1 MSKDKI
7 HQTARLYALQNAVQ
21 FTGKAHPKAVIGKV
35 IAVCKKEN
43 ISPKEII
50 PVVHKLVKEINSLSL
65 EEQRRLL
72 AKEAPE
78 LLHKEKQE
86 RDFSLP
92 ELEFAEP
99 GKVITR
105 FPPEPNG
112 FLHIGHAKAAFIDY
126 EYAKKYD
133 GTFILRFDDTNP
145 ENAQS
150 MFYDAQKEDLQW
162 LGISWDKEYCTS
174 SNLPTHYKLAEQLI
188 EQGDAYLCRCAAD
201 DIKHGRYH
209 AKACSCRDKSKGSMI
224 DTWHEFINGGEEGGI
239 LRLKGDMQSVNTAM
253 RDPTLF
259 RVIDAE
265 HPLQGTKYRVWPTY
279 DFAGAVED
287 SISGVTHPFRTK
299 EYELRDAVYF
309 HLLSLLK
316 LRKPH
321 LMEFARLSIKG
332 MPVSKRKIKPL
343 IDQGIVSGY
352 DDPRLPTLRGLQ
364 RRGIVPEAIKQF
376 VIEQGLSKVES
387 TVDFSVLE
395 AVNRKH
401 LDPQVKR
408 FFFVPDPHKLEVT
421 KAPKTTVDL
430 PFHPTEKLGTR
441 KVQTESTFYIPGDE
455 ATQFKK
461 GDIFRLKELYN
472 VTVLLTGKSLK
483 VQYAGKDILP
493 NTKKLQWVTD
503 NSIPFSIL
511 KPGLLFK
518 GDTVDKESMQTITG
532 RAEQAIQTVSPG
544 EIIQFERVGFTRIE
558 TTDANQ
564 QQGIFAHK

>member
-1 MSKDKI
+1 
-7 HQTARLYALQNAVQ
+7 
-21 FTGKAHPKAVIGKV
+21 
-35 IAVCKKEN
+35 
-43 ISPKEII
+43 
-50 PVVHKLVKEINSLSL
+50 
-65 EEQRRLL
+65 
-72 AKEAPE
+72 
-78 LLHKEKQE
+78 
-86 RDFSLP
+86 
-92 ELEFAEP
+92 
-99 GKVITR
+99 
-105 FPPEPNG
+105 
-112 FLHIGHAKAAFIDY
+112 
-126 EYAKKYD
+126 
-133 GTFILRFDDTNP
+133 
-145 ENAQS
+145 

-174 SNLPTHYKLAEQLI
+174 AHLPTHYKLAEQLI
-188 EQGDAYLCRCAAD
+188 EQGDAYLCRCTAD

-224 DTWHEFINGGEEGGI
+224 DTWDEFINGGEEGGI

-265 HPLQGTKYRVWPTY
+265 HPLEGTKYRVWPTY

-472 VTVLLTGKSLK
+472 VTVLSTGKSLK

-558 TTDANQ
+558 TTDTNQ